1 MCMCI
6 NELAS
11 WAGCACWLGLAGWA
25 GWAGLH
31 AGLLVKTQRSIVACI
46 FKHISSNVMCMF
58 AHMCSMQSIHPE
70 AANIHNSQLR
80 E

>member
-1 MCMCI
+1 MVYMCMCI

-31 AGLLVKTQRSIVACI
+31 AGLLQHGEDSKEYS
-46 FKHISSNVMCMF
+46 CMHF
-58 AHMCSMQSIHPE
+58 QAYIQQCDVHVMQSIHPE

>member
-1 MCMCI
+1 MCI

-11 WAGCACWLGLAGWA
+11 CWLCMLAGLGWLGWLGWPACWAAGEDS
-25 GWAGLH
+25 
-31 AGLLVKTQRSIVACI
+31 KEYS
-46 FKHISSNVMCMF
+46 CMHF
-58 AHMCSMQSIHPE
+58 RANIKQCDVH

>member
-31 AGLLVKTQRSIVACI
+31 AGLLVKTQRSIVACN
-46 FKHISSNVMCMF
+46 FNHISSNVTCMF
-58 AHMCSMQSIHPE
+58 ATDTENAS
-70 AANIHNSQLR
+70 IHNSKLR
-80 E
+80 

>member
-31 AGLLVKTQRSIVACI
+31 AGLLVKTQIACI
-46 FKHISSNVMCMF
+46 FKHISSNVMCMS
-58 AHMCSMQSIHPE
+58 CSLYTRVQTYT
-70 AANIHNSQLR
+70 IHN
-80 E
+80 